1 MHDMKTFCIALL
13 IALTTM
19 NGFGQDKGR
28 KERIKTLKIAFIT
41 ERLSLTE
48 DEAEKFWPV
57 YNKFDDAYDK
67 LRHELRSSR
76 KDIDVAG
83 LSEDQAK
90 TIIKSYIEK
99 ENKKAQ
105 LKENFMKDLM
115 KILSAKKIVQLQ
127 SAEDAFNKKMF
138 EEYRKRHNKQ

>member
-1 MHDMKTFCIALL
+1 MKKICMILL

-19 NGFGQDKGR
+19 NGFGQDKER
-28 KERIKTLKIAFIT
+28 RERIKTLKIAFIT

-48 DEAEKFWPV
+48 SEAEKFWPV

-67 LRHELRSSR
+67 LRHEMLSSR
-76 KDIDVAG
+76 KDIDVDG
-83 LSEDQAK
+83 LSENQAK
-90 TIIKSYIEK
+90 TIIESYIDK